1 MKPLRPTWCEIDLNA
16 LRHNLSEV
24 RRAAGD
30 AAILA
35 VVKADAYG
43 HGVEGVV
50 PALQEA
56 GVEMFGVALV
66 EEGIALRQLGVNQPI
81 LVMGGAPV
89 GTEKYLLEYSLQPI
103 VSDLAAALR
112 LNETA
117 LSADSCLSYHLKVD
131 TGMGRLGA
139 RLDDLAE
146 LLPALYDLQGLS
158 LVGVM
163 SHLAVADEPER
174 SFTAVQKQ
182 RFETVAAQVEQAGF
196 VPRYWHLANSAGIFS
211 LDLPFQTLVRPG
223 IVLYGGLTGAFFD
236 QTVSQKPVM
245 HLISHIAQLKELAVG
260 DTVSYG
266 QRFTAV
272 RPTRVAAIPIGYADG
287 YNRLLSNRGELLIR
301 GQRVPVVGTVC
312 MDWILADVTDLEQVA
327 VGDRVTLLG
336 SDGQECISAEEW
348 AEKVGSITYEV
359 FCGISKRVPR
369 IYKETSSPL
378 ADPQYGPKGED

>member
-16 LRHNLSEV
+16 LRHNLAEV

-30 AAILA
+30 ASVLA

-43 HGVEGVV
+43 HGVEGVLPV
-50 PALQEA
+50 LVGA
-56 GVEMFGVALV
+56 GVEMLGVALI
-66 EEGIALRQLGVNQPI
+66 EEGIALRQMGVVQPI
-81 LVMGGAPV
+81 LVMGGAPA
-89 GTEKYLLEYSLQPI
+89 GTEQSLLEYSLQPV
-103 VSDLAAALR
+103 VSDFASARRLSKAAVLAGSR
-112 LNETA
+112 
-117 LSADSCLSYHLKVD
+117 LSYHLKVD

-139 RLDDLAE
+139 RLDDLTD
-146 LLPALYDLQGLS
+146 LLPVLHDLQGLS

-163 SHLAVADEPER
+163 SHLAVADEPELP
-174 SFTAVQKQ
+174 FTAVQQQ
-182 RFETVAAQVEQAGF
+182 RFEAVAAQVEQAGF
-196 VPRYWHLANSAGIFS
+196 SPRYWHLANSAGIFS
-211 LDLPFQTLVRPG
+211 LELSAQTLVRPG

-245 HLISHIAQLKELAVG
+245 HLISHIAQLKELSVG

-272 RPTRVAAIPIGYADG
+272 RPTRIAAIPIGYADG
-287 YNRLLSNRGELLIR
+287 YNRLLSNQGEMLIR
-301 GQRVPVVGTVC
+301 GQRVKVAGTVC

-336 SDGQECISAEEW
+336 CDGQDCVSAEEW

-369 IYKETSSPL
+369 IYKN
-378 ADPQYGPKGED
+378 